1 VIFSCFQI
9 KKIVTAGK
17 IFSSNAEMINAIN
30 DYFSGLN
37 KSYYIEGIKGLEKR
51 WIKCIELKGDVE
63 KFAFVKKRMF
73 FP

>member
-1 VIFSCFQI
+1 
-9 KKIVTAGK
+9 
-17 IFSSNAEMINAIN
+17 MINAIN

>member
-1 VIFSCFQI
+1 
-9 KKIVTAGK
+9 
-17 IFSSNAEMINAIN
+17 MIIAIN